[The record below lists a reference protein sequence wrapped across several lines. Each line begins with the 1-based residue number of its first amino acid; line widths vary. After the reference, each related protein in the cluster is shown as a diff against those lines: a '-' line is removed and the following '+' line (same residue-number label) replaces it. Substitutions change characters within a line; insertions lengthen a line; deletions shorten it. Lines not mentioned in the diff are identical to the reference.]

1 MLFGMDLQKHQTLVT
16 KQIKRVTVNETKQ
29 NEILFGSLRKLVGLF
44 L

>member
-1 MLFGMDLQKHQTLVT
+1 MDLQKHQTLVI
-16 KQIKRVTVNETKQ
+16 KQIKQIKQVTVNETKQ